1 MVPEEFRKR
10 LFDWPDAP
18 VPVAFDGALFDDLP
32 SLLKNAGFKPRS
44 LFLEQTDRE
53 IQRTSP
59 QYIMAPR
66 DRLELLLSLPDI
78 TTGGVFWNAPGV
90 EEMAFYRH
98 LRSLT
103 MVRLPVPEEEQKP
116 GGPKTEMHVFRHF
129 DPATV
134 AITMPAMK
142 ASQRARLLGPAKSLL
157 LDAPEGVFEAKCR
170 DNWPSPTLGALCF
183 TSDQLEGISND
194 LLDRSR
200 KKIAEWLR
208 LDQPLATESMTN
220 MELINFVKQRELEAR
235 NLGASTEEGFGYY
248 SKLWLIS
255 NGEITHQQET
265 QKFLCGPY
273 ADARLRVLM
282 NQDESLQGKPP
293 RISANG

>member
-32 SLLKNAGFKPRS
+32 SLLKNASFKPRS

-59 QYIMAPR
+59 QFIMAPH

-103 MVRLPVPEEEQKP
+103 MVRLPVPEKEQKP
-116 GGPKTEMHVFRHF
+116 GDPKTEMCVFRHF

-134 AITMPAMK
+134 AITMPVMTPA
-142 ASQRARLLGPAKSLL
+142 QRARVMGPAKSFLL
-157 LDAPEGVFEAKCR
+157 HSPEGAMEAKRRVEWPDAEKGTLTFNSVQMKIITKNLNKRRHYRPVLRFLR
-170 DNWPSPTLGALCF
+170 DCGPISIQNETDVWLLELIDAAESRRVEWGLKTQSGLSCLSLLSYITHGKIYTNSQLKNKISEN
-183 TSDQLEGISND
+183 TKYSD
-194 LLDRSR
+194 
-200 KKIAEWLR
+200 KKIKKY
-208 LDQPLATESMTN
+208 TI
-220 MELINFVKQRELEAR
+220 ELINLLE
-235 NLGASTEEGFGYY
+235 T
-248 SKLWLIS
+248 
-255 NGEITHQQET
+255 NGD
-265 QKFLCGPY
+265 Y
-273 ADARLRVLM
+273 
-282 NQDESLQGKPP
+282 
-293 RISANG
+293 